1 MAASKSSWR
10 SKSPNRDVESE
21 QGATSG
27 GEVVPREKTVGRFRL
42 IPHSSKQFFLFR
54 KNVWGYMTQN
64 FLTSA
69 NYGPASPFLGRS
81 RFSVIPEE
89 PHGSPSQGATLTD
102 KEPSPEWDF
111 DDDKK
116 VVSQTKIS
124 FSHKF
129 YHLTSFTSFYAVCEK
144 KS

>member
-1 MAASKSSWR
+1 
-10 SKSPNRDVESE
+10 
-21 QGATSG
+21 
-27 GEVVPREKTVGRFRL
+27 
-42 IPHSSKQFFLFR
+42 
-54 KNVWGYMTQN
+54 MTQN
-64 FLTSA
+64 SLTSA

-124 FSHKF
+124 FLHEF
-129 YHLTSFTSFYAVCEK
+129 YHLASFTSFYAVCETK
-144 KS
+144 NHESFIKRLGIRYITIEAFNNYPNTKHVFRYF